1 MTKKL
6 KAKHEMFCREFLVD
20 LNATQAAVRA
30 GYAAKRAHVT
40 SAELY
45 GRPEIR
51 ARINELKQERIDQL
65 GIDANYVL
73 MRLVE
78 IDKLDVAEILEEDL
92 SVKRLSE
99 WPEAWRRY
107 LSGFNLA
114 EMFDGRG
121 DDREMVGILK
131 KIKWPDKV
139 KNLELLGR
147 HVAVQAFKDN
157 VKNEHTGADGKPI
170 QTETVMANLTP
181 EQTAD
186 VYKKMMG

>member
-6 KAKHEMFCREFLVD
+6 KAKHEVCCREFLVD
-20 LNATQAAVRA
+20 LNATQAAIRA
-30 GYAAKRAHVT
+30 GYASRRAHVT
-40 SAELY
+40 GAELY
-45 GRPEIR
+45 GKPEIR

-78 IDKLDVAEILEEDL
+78 IDRLDVADILEDDL
-92 SVKRLSE
+92 SIKPLSA
-99 WPEAWRRY
+99 WPESWRRY

-114 EMFDGRG
+114 EMFEGRG

-147 HVAVQAFKDN
+147 HVSVQAFKDN
-157 VKNEHTGADGKPI
+157 VKNEVTGADGGPVR
-170 QTETVMANLTP
+170 TEITNLTP
-181 EQTAD
+181 EQAAEA
-186 VYKKMMG
+186 YRKIMG

>member
-20 LNATQAAVRA
+20 LNATQAATRA
-30 GYAAKRAHVT
+30 GYSAKRAHVT
-40 SAELY
+40 GADLY

-51 ARINELKQERIDQL
+51 TRINELKQERIDQL

-78 IDKLDVAEILEEDL
+78 IDKLDVADILNDDL
-92 SVKRLSE
+92 SVRPLSE
-99 WPEAWRRY
+99 WPGSWRRY
-107 LSGFNLA
+107 LCSFNLA
-114 EMFDGRG
+114 EMFEGRG

-147 HVAVQAFKDN
+147 HVAVQAFNDN
-157 VKNEHTGADGKPI
+157 VKNEISGGDGAPAVVIKLVNSPD
-170 QTETVMANLTP
+170 
-181 EQTAD
+181 D
-186 VYKKMMG
+186 D

>member
-6 KAKHEMFCREFLVD
+6 KAKHEVFCREFLVD
-20 LNATQAAVRA
+20 LNATQAAIRA
-30 GYAAKRAHVT
+30 GYASRRAHVT
-40 SAELY
+40 GAELY
-45 GRPEIR
+45 GKPEIR

-78 IDKLDVAEILEEDL
+78 IDRLDVADILEDDL
-92 SVKRLSE
+92 SIKPLFA
-99 WPEAWRRY
+99 WPESWRRY

-114 EMFDGRG
+114 EMFEGRG
-121 DDREMVGILK
+121 DDREMVGLLK

-147 HVAVQAFKDN
+147 HVSVQAFKDN
-157 VKNEHTGADGKPI
+157 VKNEVTGADGGPVR
-170 QTETVMANLTP
+170 TEITNLTP
-181 EQTAD
+181 EQAAEA
-186 VYKKMMG
+186 YRKMMG

>member
-20 LNATQAAVRA
+20 LNATQAATRA

-40 SAELY
+40 GAELY
-45 GRPEIR
+45 GKPEIR

-78 IDKLDVAEILEEDL
+78 IDKLDVADILEEDL

-114 EMFDGRG
+114 EMFEGRG

-131 KIKWPDKV
+131 KLKWPDKV

-157 VKNEHTGADGKPI
+157 VKNEVTGPNGKPI
-170 QTETVMANLTP
+170 QTEAVTANLTP
-181 EQTAD
+181 EQAAD

>member
-6 KAKHEMFCREFLVD
+6 KAKHEVFCREFLVD
-20 LNATQAAVRA
+20 LNATQAAIRA
-30 GYAAKRAHVT
+30 GYASRRAHVT
-40 SAELY
+40 GAELY
-45 GRPEIR
+45 
-51 ARINELKQERIDQL
+51 ELKQERIDQL

-78 IDKLDVAEILEEDL
+78 IDRLDVADILEDDL
-92 SVKRLSE
+92 SIKPLSA
-99 WPEAWRRY
+99 WPESWRRY

-114 EMFDGRG
+114 EMFEGRG

-147 HVAVQAFKDN
+147 HVSVQAFKDN
-157 VKNEHTGADGKPI
+157 VKNEVTGADGGPVR
-170 QTETVMANLTP
+170 TEITNLTP
-181 EQTAD
+181 EQAAEA
-186 VYKKMMG
+186 YRKIMG